1 MNNMENVIKCY
12 KNNLDNI
19 YYLFNN
25 VTDEIVKEKLYS
37 LLSDYIDL
45 SSMFNNLSM
54 ENNKDVN
61 MINILYSIYK
71 KKIDNLK

>member
-1 MNNMENVIKCY
+1 MENVIKCY

-37 LLSDYIDL
+37 LLLDYIDL

>member
-1 MNNMENVIKCY
+1 MENVIKCY

-25 VTDEIVKEKLYS
+25 VTDEIVKEKLYN

>member
-1 MNNMENVIKCY
+1 MENVIKCY

>member
-1 MNNMENVIKCY
+1 MENVIKCY

-25 VTDEIVKEKLYS
+25 FTDEIVKEKLYS

>member
-1 MNNMENVIKCY
+1 MENVIKCY

-61 MINILYSIYK
+61 MINIHYSIYK

>member
-25 VTDEIVKEKLYS
+25 VTDEIVKEKLYN

>member
-1 MNNMENVIKCY
+1 MENVIKCY

-25 VTDEIVKEKLYS
+25 VTDKIVKEKLYS

>member
-1 MNNMENVIKCY
+1 MENVIKCY

-54 ENNKDVN
+54 ENNKDIN

>member
-1 MNNMENVIKCY
+1 MENVIKCY
-12 KNNLDNI
+12 KNNLDNK